1 MLKLV
6 LGGSGSG
13 KTTLLYARIKAR
25 AEAGQRSILLV
36 PEQFTS
42 STEGRIYRE
51 LGDALS
57 GMVDS
62 LLKLTNLEQVPRS
75 DRIKLGELLHQ
86 AAEDVSPLAAKKG
99 IAILVEASPGT
110 ITGSRELLRRALF
123 NLVENAVKYG
133 PDGGQ
138 TRLCAELSG
147 ADIVITVANQG
158 PCIPPELRER
168 IFEPFFRAD
177 TARSRELGGVGLGLA
192 LVRAIAEI
200 HGGSVWVEE
209 NQAGWNRFLVRLP
222 AVCS

>member
-1 MLKLV
+1 MESEV
-6 LGGSGSG
+6 D
-13 KTTLLYARIKAR
+13 R
-25 AEAGQRSILLV
+25 
-36 PEQFTS
+36 
-42 STEGRIYRE
+42 
-51 LGDALS
+51 LS

-86 AAEDVSPLAAKKG
+86 AAEDVSPLASKKG

-123 NLVENAVKYG
+123 NLVENTVKYG

-138 TRLCAELSG
+138 ARLCAELNG

>member
-1 MLKLV
+1 M
-6 LGGSGSG
+6 
-13 KTTLLYARIKAR
+13 
-25 AEAGQRSILLV
+25 
-36 PEQFTS
+36 
-42 STEGRIYRE
+42 
-51 LGDALS
+51 
-57 GMVDS
+57 
-62 LLKLTNLEQVPRS
+62 
-75 DRIKLGELLHQ
+75 
-86 AAEDVSPLAAKKG
+86 
-99 IAILVEASPGT
+99 EASPGT

>member
-1 MLKLV
+1 MFLIN
-6 LGGSGSG
+6 
-13 KTTLLYARIKAR
+13 A
-25 AEAGQRSILLV
+25 
-36 PEQFTS
+36 
-42 STEGRIYRE
+42 
-51 LGDALS
+51 
-57 GMVDS
+57 
-62 LLKLTNLEQVPRS
+62 
-75 DRIKLGELLHQ
+75 
-86 AAEDVSPLAAKKG
+86 
-99 IAILVEASPGT
+99 PGT

-138 TRLCAELSG
+138 TRLCAELNG

>member
-1 MLKLV
+1 MIEDD
-6 LGGSGSG
+6 
-13 KTTLLYARIKAR
+13 LYQI
-25 AEAGQRSILLV
+25 
-36 PEQFTS
+36 
-42 STEGRIYRE
+42 
-51 LGDALS
+51 
-57 GMVDS
+57 
-62 LLKLTNLEQVPRS
+62 
-75 DRIKLGELLHQ
+75 
-86 AAEDVSPLAAKKG
+86 
-99 IAILVEASPGT
+99 
-110 ITGSRELLRRALF
+110 LF

-138 TRLCAELSG
+138 TRLCAELNG

>member
-1 MLKLV
+1 MD
-6 LGGSGSG
+6 
-13 KTTLLYARIKAR
+13 R
-25 AEAGQRSILLV
+25 
-36 PEQFTS
+36 
-42 STEGRIYRE
+42 
-51 LGDALS
+51 LS

-138 TRLCAELSG
+138 TRLCAELNG

-192 LVRAIAEI
+192 LVRD
-200 HGGSVWVEE
+200 HCRNPRRQRMGGGKSGWLESIFGPASGSMFMRE
-209 NQAGWNRFLVRLP
+209 NHHSLL
-222 AVCS
+222 CY

>member
-1 MLKLV
+1 MQDAIDVAPLMDEIAHELEPLAEKKGMSFRTEGGGTV
-6 LGGSGSG
+6 LGSDR
-13 KTTLLYARIKAR
+13 LIAR
-25 AEAGQRSILLV
+25 AL
-36 PEQFTS
+36 
-42 STEGRIYRE
+42 Y
-51 LGDALS
+51 
-57 GMVDS
+57 
-62 LLKLTNLEQVPRS
+62 NL
-75 DRIKLGELLHQ
+75 
-86 AAEDVSPLAAKKG
+86 A
-99 IAILVEASPGT
+99 
-110 ITGSRELLRRALF
+110 
-123 NLVENAVKYG
+123 ENAVKYG

-138 TRLCAELSG
+138 TRLCAELNG

>member
-1 MLKLV
+1 MESEV
-6 LGGSGSG
+6 D
-13 KTTLLYARIKAR
+13 R
-25 AEAGQRSILLV
+25 
-36 PEQFTS
+36 
-42 STEGRIYRE
+42 
-51 LGDALS
+51 LS

-86 AAEDVSPLAAKKG
+86 AAEDVSPLASKKG

-138 TRLCAELSG
+138 TRLCAELNG

-158 PCIPPELRER
+158 PCIPPELRSGSSSPSFGGYRPLPGTGGCRPGAGPGPGHCRNPRRQRMGGGKSGWLES
-168 IFEPFFRAD
+168 IFGPASGSMFM
-177 TARSRELGGVGLGLA
+177 RENHHSLL
-192 LVRAIAEI
+192 
-200 HGGSVWVEE
+200 
-209 NQAGWNRFLVRLP
+209 
-222 AVCS
+222 CY

>member
-1 MLKLV
+1 M
-6 LGGSGSG
+6 
-13 KTTLLYARIKAR
+13 
-25 AEAGQRSILLV
+25 QRSFSQNAAHEFRTPLAVLKTRIGLFRKKQDFA
-36 PEQFTS
+36 PQT
-42 STEGRIYRE
+42 TEAFLSIMESEVDR
-51 LGDALS
+51 LS

-138 TRLCAELSG
+138 TRLCAELRSRYCHHRGQSGTLYPAGVTG
-147 ADIVITVANQG
+147 AD
-158 PCIPPELRER
+158 LRALLSGGYR
-168 IFEPFFRAD
+168 
-177 TARSRELGGVGLGLA
+177 RSRELGGVGLGLA